1 MIKIGK
7 MCEDEADALGR
18 VMWDAIHNTASAYT
32 VAERQAWCPSPNGG
46 PMWAARLA
54 AQTVWVARQ
63 GDAPCAFV
71 TLADQG
77 YVDFAYVHSTVQG
90 LGLFRR
96 MMRALEAAARDQ
108 MAPRLWTH
116 ASLMAQPAF
125 AALGFHVIHHET
137 VARGD
142 QMLKRA
148 QMEKA
153 LQ

>member
-1 MIKIGK
+1 MIEIGK
-7 MCEDEADALGR
+7 MRRGEADALGH
-18 VMWDAIHNTASAYT
+18 VMWDAIHNTAGGYT
-32 VAERQAWCPSPNGG
+32 VAERHAWCAAPNGG
-46 PMWAARLA
+46 PAWAARLA
-54 AQTVWVARQ
+54 AQTIWVARR

-77 YVDFAYVHSTVQG
+77 YVEFTYVQSNAQG

-96 MMRALEAAARDQ
+96 LMDALEVEACANGARH
-108 MAPRLWTH
+108 LWTH

-125 AALGFHVIHHET
+125 AAIGFHVIHHET

-148 QMEKA
+148 QMKKV
-153 LQ
+153 LP